1 MITEVFGKL
10 TTGVSEKKSITL
22 KNNGGILIIDVD
34 EDKFTPEMQKQLS
47 QVDFNFYLNDNTDE
61 PKKVVFATKSWN
73 SDLDRAIAFN
83 QVPAASMVEVVVQLD
98 DSYILANNLIPIQEF
113 PIKVSIS
120 DENILGKA
128 GGSGAI
134 DEEIDSKISAHN
146 TSSTAHED
154 IRKLVS
160 KAVKYKGSVK
170 NYSDLPTNP
179 EDGDMYNIENAD
191 IEHQINAGDNVV
203 WVADSGI
210 WDNLGGFID
219 LSQLQVMMDFPAW
232 LTEVT
237 SDPTKTMNDVVT
249 TLDNNV
255 ATTGLIYMGGLSVSN
270 LPVNDMVQAETVIEV
285 MKSSNN
291 DPLYKFTVVSTNV
304 PPYLWTATGYNGE
317 FSGWQERPTSEQ
329 LTALQTELSE
339 QINTKQD
346 KLTFDETPTENSE
359 NPVKSGGVFRALSAK
374 VNTEELDNYVQNTD
388 YASEADAGVIK
399 IGNGFVIIDGVLYVN
414 QATAED
420 ILARTNIYKPIVPAN
435 LNAAV
440 KAALSDTNRISD
452 MTDNEKAAAR
462 EVIGASGEVDL
473 TDYVKNTDYAT
484 ASKGGVIKVSPDL
497 GIGIGTA
504 GSVLTTKAS
513 DAQIASRINDYVVI
527 VPANLNTAVKAALS
541 DTNRISDMTDEEKS
555 NARGVIGALGDTDL
569 SSYVK
574 NTDYA
579 STSKAGII
587 RIGAGFKIVNGTT
600 IYPLMA
606 TNTDIDARTNEY
618 EPIVPANLDYAVRS
632 VIPLVN
638 TSLGDTIVRNC
649 IYNLGEQTT
658 ITLTLPTIGS
668 VGDWLQFDFLSG
680 ATATTLTVTSTSGL
694 LGYDLIPEVNTVY
707 SMYLDW
713 GIIGKTDD
721 TLNYGWRFSYSEYPL
736 DE

>member
-1 MITEVFGKL
+1 MITEIFGKL
-10 TTGVSEKKSITL
+10 TTGVSEKKSVTL

-83 QVPAASMVEVVVQLD
+83 QVPASSFVEVVVQLD

-134 DEEIDSKISAHN
+134 DEDIDAKINAHN

-170 NYSDLPTNP
+170 NYSDLPTTP

-219 LSQLQVMMDFPAW
+219 LSQLQVMMDFPDW
-232 LTEVT
+232 LTEVA
-237 SDPTKTMNDVVT
+237 SDSTKTMKDVINA
-249 TLDNNV
+249 LDANIV
-255 ATTGLIYMGGLSVSN
+255 TTGLIYMGGLAVAD
-270 LPVNDMVQAETVIEV
+270 LPANGMLQAETVIEV
-285 MKSSNN
+285 LKSSNL
-291 DPLYKFTVVSTNV
+291 DPLYKITIVSTNV
-304 PPYLWTATGYNGE
+304 PPYLWTATGYNGG
-317 FSGWQERPTSEQ
+317 FSGWQERPTSEE
-329 LTALQTELSE
+329 LIALQTELSE
-339 QINTKQD
+339 QIDTKQE
-346 KLTFDETPTENSE
+346 KLTFDEIPTENSA
-359 NPVKSGGVFRALSAK
+359 NPVKSGGVFEALSTK

-399 IGNGFVIIDGVLYVN
+399 IGDGFVIIDGVLYVN

-452 MTDNEKAAAR
+452 MTDEEKA
-462 EVIGASGEVDL
+462 
-473 TDYVKNTDYAT
+473 
-484 ASKGGVIKVSPDL
+484 
-497 GIGIGTA
+497 
-504 GSVLTTKAS
+504 
-513 DAQIASRINDYVVI
+513 
-527 VPANLNTAVKAALS
+527 
-541 DTNRISDMTDEEKS
+541 

-579 STSKAGII
+579 STSKAGVI

-606 TNTDIDARTNEY
+606 TNADIDARTNEY
-618 EPIVPANLDYAVRS
+618 EPIVPKNLDYAVRS

-694 LGYDLIPEVNTVY
+694 LGYDLIPEVNTIY

-721 TLNYGWRFSYSEYPL
+721 TLNYGWRFNYSEYPL

>member
-83 QVPAASMVEVVVQLD
+83 QVPAASMIEVVVQLD

-113 PIKVSIS
+113 PIRVSIS

-128 GGSGAI
+128 GGSGATG
-134 DEEIDSKISAHN
+134 EEIDSKISAHN

-179 EDGDMYNIENAD
+179 EDGDMYNIENAN

-203 WVADSGI
+203 WIADSGI

-232 LTEVT
+232 LIEVA
-237 SDPTKTMNDVVT
+237 SDPTKTMNDVVAV
-249 TLDNNV
+249 LDNNV
-255 ATTGLIYMGGLSVSN
+255 TTTGLIYMGGLAVSN
-270 LPVNDMVQAETVIEV
+270 LPVNSMVQAETVIEV

-304 PPYLWTATGYNGE
+304 SPYLWTATGYSGE
-317 FSGWQERPTSEQ
+317 FSGWQERPTSED
-329 LTALQTELSE
+329 LVDFVKNTNYATAS
-339 QINTKQD
+339 K
-346 KLTFDETPTENSE
+346 
-359 NPVKSGGVFRALSAK
+359 GGVVKVSPDLGISIGAAGSLLTTKASAAQIASRI
-374 VNTEELDNYVQNTD
+374 NDYV
-388 YASEADAGVIK
+388 V
-399 IGNGFVIIDGVLYVN
+399 
-414 QATAED
+414 
-420 ILARTNIYKPIVPAN
+420 IVPAN

-452 MTDNEKAAAR
+452 MTDEEKTAAR
-462 EVIGASGEVDL
+462 EVIGASGEVNL
-473 TDYVKNTDYAT
+473 TD
-484 ASKGGVIKVSPDL
+484 
-497 GIGIGTA
+497 
-504 GSVLTTKAS
+504 
-513 DAQIASRINDYVVI
+513 
-527 VPANLNTAVKAALS
+527 
-541 DTNRISDMTDEEKS
+541 
-555 NARGVIGALGDTDL
+555 
-569 SSYVK
+569 YVK

-606 TNTDIDARTNEY
+606 TDTDIDARTNEY

-658 ITLTLPTIGS
+658 VTLTLPTVGS

-694 LGYDLIPEVNTVY
+694 LGYDLIPEVNTIY
-707 SMYLDW
+707 SIYLDW
-713 GIIGKTDD
+713 GIIGKTDN